1 MMGATAVKIDGHG
14 QAAVLSEHEIEELFR
29 SGFQSDRD
37 RALFGVCL
45 FAAVRINEACSLFKE
60 DCFDRLGRV
69 RPALIVR
76 KSHSKGQL
84 ATRTIP
90 VHPEL
95 RLLLLAYQS
104 QLDERNP
111 YLFPGRHASHHWKH
125 LHSQSAHKILQEACR
140 KVGIEGASTHSFR
153 RTALTRMS
161 DAGIPLR
168 VIQQISGH
176 RSLAVLQRYLEVSDA
191 QVRGAIA
198 SLSAF
203 SCTNTSKG
211 NYARLEPEAFGS
223 RLEVDGSA
231 GSEPTY

>member
-1 MMGATAVKIDGHG
+1 MGAVTAVKIDGHG
-14 QAAVLSEHEIEELFR
+14 QAAVLSEEEISLLFS

-45 FAAVRINEACSLFKE
+45 FAATRINEACSLYKE

-95 RLLLLAYQS
+95 RLLLLAYQP
-104 QLDERNP
+104 QLDEKNP
-111 YLFPGRHASHHWKH
+111 YLFPGRHPNHHWKH

-140 KVGIEGASTHSFR
+140 RVGIEGASTHSFR
-153 RTALTRMS
+153 RTALTKMS
-161 DAGIPLR
+161 DQGIPLR

-203 SCTNTSKG
+203 SCVNTSKRG
-211 NYARLEPEAFGS
+211 YPRLEPEAFDS
-223 RLEVDGSA
+223 RLEMDSSA
-231 GSEPTY
+231 GSEPPY